1 MVAMMNKITA
11 GDSKSGKTTG
21 DSASG
26 SSGKKGDRRRTYQP
40 CDNDK
45 DGKRTA
51 RRYNND
57 NYCWTC
63 GFDISH
69 TSSTCKWIKDIDNH
83 KKEATAANTLGGSQ
97 RNMQLRTT

>member
-1 MVAMMNKITA
+1 MTT
-11 GDSKSGKTTG
+11 GDSTSGKMTG

-26 SSGKKGDRRRTYQP
+26 SSGKKGDRQRNYQP
-40 CDNDK
+40 RDNDK

-69 TSSTCKWIKDIDNH
+69 TSSTCKWITDTDNH
-83 KKEATAANTLGGSQ
+83 KKEATEPILWEDLNKICSYEPHDGVGG
-97 RNMQLRTT
+97 T